1 MAIIEVIQYEGDK
14 NTLVYR
20 YPNTEFNT
28 LSQLIVHE
36 SQKAVFF
43 KNGQMLDVMEPGKY
57 TLHTGNIP
65 LLNKLINLPTG
76 GCITIPMSNVYFVNT
91 ALALNYKW
99 GTTSKTRVMDNH
111 YHLLLEIG
119 ASGILGLKVVNPQ
132 ILLEKIVG
140 TELELTADTCLE
152 YFRENVSARVKE
164 YLAKIMQKPEMDFLM
179 IEMFLN
185 DFSLAVK
192 EKLQEIFQDVGV
204 ELYNFVVGTISIP
217 DDQYQVIIRG
227 QQELQAAEYD
237 KKLRRIQAES
247 NAESGIIEAQGRAKS
262 MQIEGYNWIDIQ
274 VAEILKTYVGNP
286 GFGQNPTNTLSQVP
300 MALAFGNMLKDNVEP
315 LMNIGFST
323 PPLNFNNISD
333 MKKGQSDLDT
343 DNIFGNFDN
352 TPFSN
357 IEPEDDNESNTD
369 VSGFSLN
376 ADTEEMLEKLSL
388 MKKMLDKKLITQE
401 QYDTKVEEILRRI

>member
-1 MAIIEVIQYEGDK
+1 
-14 NTLVYR
+14 
-20 YPNTEFNT
+20 
-28 LSQLIVHE
+28 
-36 SQKAVFF
+36 
-43 KNGQMLDVMEPGKY
+43 
-57 TLHTGNIP
+57 
-65 LLNKLINLPTG
+65 
-76 GCITIPMSNVYFVNT
+76 
-91 ALALNYKW
+91 
-99 GTTSKTRVMDNH
+99 
-111 YHLLLEIG
+111 
-119 ASGILGLKVVNPQ
+119 
-132 ILLEKIVG
+132 
-140 TELELTADTCLE
+140 
-152 YFRENVSARVKE
+152 
-164 YLAKIMQKPEMDFLM
+164 M

>member
-28 LSQLIVHE
+28 LSQLIAHE

-76 GCITIPMSNVYFVNT
+76 GVSQFQCQVYFVNT